1 MSLKKKEL
9 LEGMVI
15 SDDTGDWYVA
25 MVEEDGSVWI
35 EPQHDCGKR
44 STTAIEIH
52 SDRDL
57 KGFRIVCL

>member
-25 MVEEDGSVWI
+25 MVDEGGSVWL
-35 EPQHDCGKR
+35 EPRHENGKR